1 MINTELFKQTM
12 QRIHEKVVAEKALF
26 EEHAIS
32 VKTEMEEESID
43 NLIEKAADTSF
54 KLLIMGQFS
63 SGKSSFINVLLGEKL
78 LPVKALPTT
87 ALITELYYGEEKKVI
102 MYPKPGKW
110 AGGNE
115 PFEIEPTLSEI
126 AKYSTINNK
135 SGINTKEA
143 NRVDSCFEKMV
154 VYWPLEIL
162 KDGVTI
168 IDSPGTDDP
177 YSNDYIVE
185 EYVPKADAI
194 LYCMSGTHAYASHDK
209 NTLSR
214 LNSLGFK
221 NPIIVT
227 TYFDVVTDGLSEEE
241 ITDFVD
247 TTYNSF
253 YSNHTTKE
261 CCHYVNSMLGL
272 KAKESNDHKELVESG
287 YYELEKFLGEYL
299 SEYKGKEKITVAT
312 SMTKTFN
319 ESQKVRINN
328 VIANLDLPQ
337 QEFDARVAE
346 AEKKLQQA
354 KLQGELISREF
365 KVELKSA
372 RTEIEQLVPSLYDS
386 LYNNVNLD
394 DFEPDTSFSVWHP
407 KKSSQQIAEECSKE
421 IELRNKNLVTDWCNN
436 VLTPKMTENFE
447 AVMKKMEKQ
456 FSTFNKDIE
465 RVNLTLTTEQDTV
478 DTDVKGV
485 TRVGMFA
492 YALLTGDW
500 MTALLGGV
508 FGAGAFG
515 RALICQVVAGVVLGI
530 VSVFTPVGLAAAV
543 IATIGSLIGG
553 IGWNALKAVDSI
565 KKQTVKSTLSA
576 LASDKETIL
585 AKAKAECT
593 KVFDDTEKRL
603 QEAIDA
609 DIATVQKNIE
619 IIQAERKENMEKA
632 EARKAVLT
640 SVMDYLTEVNA
651 EMDSIREELN
661 I

>member
-12 QRIHEKVVAEKALF
+12 QKIHEKVVAEKSLF
-26 EEHAIS
+26 EKHSIS
-32 VKTEMEEESID
+32 IKTELEEESID
-43 NLIEKAADTSF
+43 HLIAKAADTSF

-87 ALITELYYGEEKKVI
+87 ALITELHYGEEKKVV
-102 MYPKPGKW
+102 MFPKSGKW
-110 AGGNE
+110 AGGNA

-162 KDGVTI
+162 KDGVSI

-209 NTLSR
+209 NTLAR
-214 LNSLGFK
+214 LNGLGFK
-221 NPIIVT
+221 KPIIVT

-241 ITDFVD
+241 IEDFVD

-272 KAKESNDHKELVESG
+272 KAKENNDQKELVESG

-299 SEYKGKEKITVAT
+299 SEYKGKEKLSVVT
-312 SMTKTFN
+312 SMTKKFN
-319 ESQKVRINN
+319 ENQKVRIGN
-328 VIANLDLPQ
+328 VMANLTVPPK
-337 QEFDARVAE
+337 EFDEKIAV
-346 AEKKLQQA
+346 AEKKLEQA
-354 KLQGELISREF
+354 KLQGELLSREF
-365 KVELKSA
+365 KVELKHA
-372 RTEIEQLVPSLYDS
+372 KDEIYGLAPSLYDT
-386 LYNNVNLD
+386 LYNNLNLD

-407 KKSSQQIAEECSKE
+407 KKSSEQIAEECSKE
-421 IELRNKNLVTDWCNN
+421 IELRNKTLLTDWCNN
-436 VLTPKMTENFE
+436 VLTPKLSENFE
-447 AVMKKMEKQ
+447 NIMKKMENE
-456 FSTFNKDIE
+456 FNTFDNDIE
-465 RVNLTLTTEQDTV
+465 RVNISLSTGQNSV
-478 DTDVKGV
+478 DTDVKTG

-500 MTALLGGV
+500 ITALLGSV
-508 FGAGAFG
+508 FGASAFG
-515 RALICQVVAGVVLGI
+515 RTLLCQVVAGVVLGI
-530 VSVFTPVGLAAAV
+530 VGLFTPIGLAAIV
-543 IATIGSLIGG
+543 VGSLGAIVGG
-553 IGWNALKAVDSI
+553 IGWNAIKAADSI
-565 KKQTVKSTLSA
+565 KKQTIKEMKKA
-576 LASDKETIL
+576 LAADKENIIENV
-585 AKAKAECT
+585 KVECT
-593 KVFDDTEKRL
+593 KVFDDAEKKL

-609 DIATVQKNIE
+609 DITAVKKNIE
-619 IIQAERKENMEKA
+619 LIQKERKENMDAA
-632 EARKAVLT
+632 EARKAVLAE
-640 SVMDYLTEVNA
+640 VMDYLAEVNN
-651 EMDSIREELN
+651 EMDSIREQFH